1 MLASHILGYH
11 APQRARDCT
20 AVHVNVELGCACG
33 KVLPVHRPWHHRC
46 FRCSKLDTRVP
57 ELKTSDFEYWLS
69 AGRRGNRSRRDVG
82 IAARS
87 TCLQVGQFLF
97 CFEKLLCC
105 YDGLDGLRV
114 VSGMALCRTS
124 SLLHTLHCYPAC
136 SVVLNPEQ
144 AQPLVH
150 AAAAEV
156 TFEELAG
163 RHAVSIVLQ
172 LDQLAVEHL
181 GANLRGLRPELAL
194 GLKGWGGTSMAGMA
208 TRRVAACSSTML
220 EPRCLHALQSLQG

>member
-1 MLASHILGYH
+1 
-11 APQRARDCT
+11 
-20 AVHVNVELGCACG
+20 
-33 KVLPVHRPWHHRC
+33 
-46 FRCSKLDTRVP
+46 VP
-57 ELKTSDFEYWLS
+57 ELKTSDCDYWLS
-69 AGRRGNRSRRDVG
+69 AEGPGNLSRRDVG
-82 IAARS
+82 IAARR

-97 CFEKLLCC
+97 CFEKLRCC
-105 YDGLDGLRV
+105 YDGLRV
-114 VSGMALCRTS
+114 VSGMALRRTS

-144 AQPLVH
+144 AQPLVR